1 SQKLE
6 EKLVCSICLELFRV
20 PVTLPCGHNF
30 CKRCISDH
38 WDKQRQAPAGTDA
51 TYTCPECRR
60 GFERCPELEKN
71 VTLYSVVELA
81 RDSDARGADTGRCEV
96 APAGLCRQHGR
107 PLELYCEDERRCICC
122 ICTVRGCQ
130 RHRRVLFEEE
140 RTKKQ
145 TFLKESLEKAQEESE
160 KIELAMK
167 ELEVQ
172 TQSIK
177 DCSEKF
183 KAGIRSKFTHLR
195 QALEDFQCQTVA
207 RIEQEQEVAL
217 EHVDKNWNLW
227 KDRLDVLGQ
236 HRERAQSL
244 LACPDHRT
252 FLQEFPL
259 LPPLESPET
268 LVPVEFDVAAVIKPI
283 SEILSSISR
292 LLLEDLP
299 GSVAP
304 RAPDSTGQVHL
315 QELVVKAVAPLPRCQ
330 LRAELLKDH
339 RNLTFDPETANK
351 YLELSK
357 DAQKAKHG
365 PGAIQGQE
373 QGPRFQ
379 PWQVLCTQSY
389 GPGHHYWEVKISS
402 HSVIL
407 GVTYRGLPREQQ
419 QGHRFSIGLD
429 RGSWGLQVREDCYLA
444 WHKGQAQKIQEQLYK
459 NLGVSLD
466 YSKGLLSFYGLGER
480 TKLIHSFHSVFTEPL
495 YPVFWLCEGRVVT
508 LCQR

>member
-1 SQKLE
+1 PMSQKLE

-30 CKRCISDH
+30 CRRCISDH
-38 WDKQRQAPAGTDA
+38 WDKQKQSPAGTDA
-51 TYTCPECRR
+51 SYTCPECRR
-60 GFERCPELEKN
+60 GFKRCPELEKN

-81 RDSDARGADTGRCEV
+81 RDSDARGSATGRCEV
-96 APAGLCRQHGR
+96 APAGLCPQHGR

-122 ICTVRGCQ
+122 VCTVRDCQ

-140 RTKKQ
+140 RAKKQ
-145 TFLKESLEKAQEESE
+145 VAGAANTEHQGNAAASLCWPVGGSTLVLMALPAQDSSEELK
-160 KIELAMK
+160 
-167 ELEVQ
+167 
-172 TQSIK
+172 T
-177 DCSEKF
+177 
-183 KAGIRSKFTHLR
+183 GIQSKFTHLR
-195 QALEDFQCQTVA
+195 KALEDFQCQTVA
-207 RIEQEQEVAL
+207 RIEQEQVVAL
-217 EHVDKNWNLW
+217 GRVEKNWNLL
-227 KDRLDVLGQ
+227 KDHLDVLGQ

-259 LPPLESPET
+259 LPPLESSEA

-283 SEILSSISR
+283 SEILTDLCR

-304 RAPDSTGQVHL
+304 KAPDPAGQ
-315 QELVVKAVAPLPRCQ
+315 APSMS
-330 LRAELLKDH
+330 LLFPDH
-339 RNLTFDPETANK
+339 RNLTFDAKTANK

-357 DAQKAKHG
+357 GARKAKHS
-365 PGAIQGQE
+365 PSAVPGQE
-373 QGPRFQ
+373 QGPRFE

-419 QGHRFSIGLD
+419 QGHRFNIGLD
-429 RGSWGLQVREDCYLA
+429 GGSWGLQVREDCYLA
-444 WHKGQAQKIQEQLYK
+444 WHKGRAKKIQEQLYK

-466 YSKGLLSFYGLGER
+466 YGKGLLSFYGLGER
-480 TKLIHSFHSVFTEPL
+480 TQLIHSFHSVFTEPL
-495 YPVFWLCEGRVVT
+495 YPVFWLCEGRVVM